1 MLIVIFWGF
10 FSLAVSVTI
19 LSATSSTRLIA
30 TVVCVVYMYIDANE
44 FISQSGWFS
53 FPGLP
58 HCKEALHHVLAKKCK
73 ISYQDFIEY
82 KEAVYYFNYTNG
94 EKVK

>member
-1 MLIVIFWGF
+1 MRQLHF
-10 FSLAVSVTI
+10 L
-19 LSATSSTRLIA
+19 
-30 TVVCVVYMYIDANE
+30 IDANE

-73 ISYQDFIEY
+73 MSYQDFISC
-82 KEAVYYFNYTNG
+82 KEAVYYLNYTNG
-94 EKVK
+94 EKVGKHIQGDFLYDFSQNFSHAFY